1 MRSGRNAR
9 QTCNRRSRR
18 RCSARGQRLLTCRS
32 TPICRRRSTIPT
44 GGSCSMTDTSEYFP
58 PRLRGQVAVI
68 TGAARGLG
76 RAYALRLAKLGAD
89 IVVND
94 INLASAADVNEPL
107 SADTVM
113 DEIRH
118 LGRQALGITADV
130 TSEADVQRMFDEIFA
145 TFPHVDIL
153 VNNAGGGR
161 GSNSVTEC
169 SAEAWDAI
177 INKNLRSTFLCCRAV
192 APHMRERRRGK
203 IINVSSVVGLR
214 PIMPVLA
221 PYAAAKAGISQLTRT
236 LALELA
242 PCGVNVNAIAPSY
255 VTTVNWMG
263 GLGKIQE
270 ELVPHIP
277 MGRLGQPEDCA
288 KVIEFLATDLS
299 DFVTGQVISV
309 DGGMGHLNPYYMGPA
324 YR

>member
-1 MRSGRNAR
+1 
-9 QTCNRRSRR
+9 
-18 RCSARGQRLLTCRS
+18 
-32 TPICRRRSTIPT
+32 
-44 GGSCSMTDTSEYFP
+44 MTDASEYFP

-76 RAYALRLAKLGAD
+76 RAYALRLARLGAD

-94 INLASAADVNEPL
+94 INLASSAEVNETL
-107 SADTVM
+107 TADTVM

-118 LGRQALGITADV
+118 LGRQALGIAADV

-145 TFPHVDIL
+145 TFPQVNIL
-153 VNNAGGGR
+153 INNAGGGR
-161 GSNSVTEC
+161 GGKSITEC
-169 SAEAWDAI
+169 SVDAWDAV

-192 APHMRERRRGK
+192 APHMRQRRSGK

-221 PYAAAKAGISQLTRT
+221 PYATAKAGIIQLTRS

-242 PCGVNVNAIAPSY
+242 PYSVNVNAIAPSY

-277 MGRLGQPEDCA
+277 MGRLGTPEDCA

-309 DGGMGHLNPYYMGPA
+309 DGGMGHLNPYYLGQA

>member
-1 MRSGRNAR
+1 
-9 QTCNRRSRR
+9 
-18 RCSARGQRLLTCRS
+18 
-32 TPICRRRSTIPT
+32 
-44 GGSCSMTDTSEYFP
+44 MTEASEYFP

-76 RAYALRLAKLGAD
+76 RAYALRLARLGAD

-94 INLASAADVNEPL
+94 INLVSAADVNEPL

-161 GSNSVTEC
+161 GSASVTQC
-169 SAEAWDAI
+169 SVEAWDAI

-221 PYAAAKAGISQLTRT
+221 PYAVAKAGIIQLTRA

-242 PCGVNVNAIAPSY
+242 PSGVTVNAIAPSY

-309 DGGMGHLNPYYMGPA
+309 DGGMGHLNPYYLGPA

>member
-1 MRSGRNAR
+1 MSEAG
-9 QTCNRRSRR
+9 
-18 RCSARGQRLLTCRS
+18 
-32 TPICRRRSTIPT
+32 
-44 GGSCSMTDTSEYFP
+44 EYFP

-76 RAYALRLAKLGAD
+76 RAYALRLARLGAD

-94 INLASAADVNEPL
+94 INLASAADVHESL
-107 SADTVM
+107 TADTVM
-113 DEIRH
+113 DEVRQ

-130 TSEADVQRMFDEIFA
+130 TSEADVQRLFDEIFA
-145 TFPHVDIL
+145 AFPHVDIL

-161 GSNSVTEC
+161 GGNSVTEC
-169 SAEAWDAI
+169 SAEAWDTI

-221 PYAAAKAGISQLTRT
+221 PYAAAKAGIIQLTRT

-242 PCGVNVNAIAPSY
+242 PYGVNVNAIAPSY
-255 VTTVNWMG
+255 VATVNWMG

-277 MGRLGQPEDCA
+277 MGRVGQPEDCA

-309 DGGMGHLNPYYMGPA
+309 DGGMGHLNPYYLGPA

>member
-1 MRSGRNAR
+1 M
-9 QTCNRRSRR
+9 
-18 RCSARGQRLLTCRS
+18 
-32 TPICRRRSTIPT
+32 PDT
-44 GGSCSMTDTSEYFP
+44 GDYFP

-76 RAYALRLAKLGAD
+76 RAYALRLARLGAD

-94 INLASAADVNEPL
+94 INLASAAEVHEPL

-113 DEIRH
+113 DEVRQ

-130 TSEADVQRMFDEIFA
+130 TSEADVQRMFAEIFA
-145 TFPHVDIL
+145 TFAHVDIL

-161 GSNSVTEC
+161 GGNSVSAC

-214 PIMPVLA
+214 PVMPVLA
-221 PYAAAKAGISQLTRT
+221 PYAAAKAGIIQLTRA

-242 PCGVNVNAIAPSY
+242 PYGVNVNAIAPSY
-255 VTTVNWMG
+255 VATANWMG

-277 MGRLGQPEDCA
+277 MGRLAQPEDCA
-288 KVIEFLATDLS
+288 KVVEFLATDLS

-309 DGGMGHLNPYYMGPA
+309 DGGMGHLNPYYLGPA